1 MVFGIQ
7 PKRNYRSYKK
17 KHVENEKNESA
28 KVVYVYRWQVTLPDS
43 LLSIKRGYFL
53 STPFESNRKCASEK
67 NHICNTPQ
75 QLSPFTLRFQTRLQI
90 QRFLYVCLDHSH
102 PYQSFFSKCD
112 TFITTLLFCSLSFVS
127 VCVCVWLILFF

>member
-43 LLSIKRGYFL
+43 LLSIKRGYLL
-53 STPFESNRKCASEK
+53 STPFESKRKCASEK
-67 NHICNTPQ
+67 KTIYVTHPNSYLPLLCAFKRVCRFNNFCTYVWTILIHTSRSAPNATHLLQHYCSVLFL
-75 QLSPFTLRFQTRLQI
+75 LSL
-90 QRFLYVCLDHSH
+90 
-102 PYQSFFSKCD
+102 
-112 TFITTLLFCSLSFVS
+112 
-127 VCVCVWLILFF
+127 CVCVYG